1 MIPEKSLRWMSILVF
16 LIGIMI
22 AACAS
27 QKFLKVHYS
36 LPSQSE
42 VLAGRTVSLSLNDM
56 RENSKFLTPSAQKR
70 LKAFSETFSLVVSRE
85 NNPGNLLGAFD
96 VSSLFKEILKQK
108 LENAGAS
115 VVQKTDPADAEIG
128 VVLKQFMLDLQK
140 RKWILTLNYQTNIIK
155 DQRIASTQA
164 FSGSAERLGVVGSGD
179 AEKVISN
186 LLTEMINKLDLEK
199 LFQDAGL

>member
-1 MIPEKSLRWMSILVF
+1 MIPKKSLYWLSVLAILTAMT
-16 LIGIMI
+16 LL
-22 AACAS
+22 ACAS
-27 QKFLKVHYS
+27 HKFLKVNYS

-42 VLAGRTVSLSLNDM
+42 VLAGRTVSVSLKDM
-56 RENSKFLTPSAQKR
+56 RDNKNFLTPNARKR
-70 LKAFSETFSLVVSRE
+70 LKEFSETFSLVVSRE
-85 NNPGNLLGAFD
+85 NTTGNLLGVFEAEA
-96 VSSLFKEILKQK
+96 LFRQILKHK

-115 VVQKTDPADAEIG
+115 VAEKPDPVDAEIG
-128 VVLKQFMLDLQK
+128 IVLKEFVLDLQK
-140 RKWILTLNYQTNIIK
+140 RKWILTLNYQANIIK

-199 LFQDAGL
+199 LFRDAGL